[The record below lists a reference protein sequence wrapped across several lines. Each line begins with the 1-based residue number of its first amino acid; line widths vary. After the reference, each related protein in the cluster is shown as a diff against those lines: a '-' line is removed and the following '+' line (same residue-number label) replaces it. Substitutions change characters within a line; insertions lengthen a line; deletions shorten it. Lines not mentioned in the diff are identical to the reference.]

1 MGAERSKTPQGGP
14 VMFTA
19 SSTHSNQRTA
29 RAMMV
34 ATVVLLMLSACTTST
49 KAAKDATTAEVA
61 VTVPVTVA
69 TPTTGGPT
77 IPAPVATTVKSVT
90 AAPTTAR
97 QPAATTAAPAT
108 TAVPKPPA
116 PNPCSAI
123 DFRNFTFDL
132 PDFGKITA
140 TNGQGE
146 RGTRDSVDYAALQVR
161 GVVAGDFGGVDGN
174 AETAVFTNVNTGG
187 TGQLSDVHIYSCAG
201 TTATRL
207 TSAGVGDRA
216 DEGVRGISIKDDA
229 LAIDRFTDAQG
240 ACCPTAVVRQGFR
253 LNGGALSPIGSP
265 AKRKYLSLEAG
276 QTEIPISFLPG
287 TSGAVFFGDTAVGST
302 GGFDAAAGQKLTL
315 SLEPPYPNNGTVII
329 DVLMGDRVLVS
340 VESGATKTIDLPA
353 KAHYVL
359 KPRPA
364 AAGADAGYD
373 GEMTIT

>member
-1 MGAERSKTPQGGP
+1 MS
-14 VMFTA
+14 TA
-19 SSTHSNQRTA
+19 SSTHSNQQTA
-29 RAMMV
+29 RTTMV
-34 ATVVLLMLSACTTST
+34 ATAVLLTLGACTGST
-49 KAAKDATTAEVA
+49 KATKDTTTATAEVA

-69 TPTTGGPT
+69 TPTTGAPT
-77 IPAPVATTVKSVT
+77 TSAPVATSVKSVT
-90 AAPTTAR
+90 AAPTTSPK
-97 QPAATTAAPAT
+97 PAATTAAPAT
-108 TAVPKPPA
+108 TSVPKPPA
-116 PNPCSAI
+116 PNPCSAV

-132 PDFGKITA
+132 PDFGKITV

-187 TGQLSDVHIYSCAG
+187 TGQLSDVHIYSCSG

-216 DEGVRGISIKDDA
+216 DDGVRSISIKDDA
-229 LAIDRFTDAQG
+229 LGIDRFTDAQG

-253 LNGGALSPIGSP
+253 LNGGALSPIGAP
-265 AKRKYLSLEAG
+265 AKRTYLSLEAG

-302 GGFDAAAGQKLTL
+302 GGFDAAAGQKLML

-329 DVLMGDRVLVS
+329 DVLMGDKVLVS

-359 KPRPA
+359 KPHPA
-364 AAGADAGYD
+364 TAGADAGYD

>member
-1 MGAERSKTPQGGP
+1 
-14 VMFTA
+14 MFTA

-29 RAMMV
+29 RATMV
-34 ATVVLLMLSACTTST
+34 ATAVLLTLGACTGST
-49 KAAKDATTAEVA
+49 KATKDATTATAE
-61 VTVPVTVA
+61 VTVA
-69 TPTTGGPT
+69 TPTTGAPT
-77 IPAPVATTVKSVT
+77 TPAPVATTVNSVT
-90 AAPTTAR
+90 AAPTTA
-97 QPAATTAAPAT
+97 
-108 TAVPKPPA
+108 PKPPA
-116 PNPCSAI
+116 PNPCSAV

-132 PDFGKITA
+132 ADFGKITA

-146 RGTRDSVDYAALQVR
+146 RGTRDSDDYAALQVR